1 MFSKKAPVAVE
12 GVDDFMGLTWV
23 IEMGGRHAIV
33 SYVLIGAVEV
43 LVLGLTLYWLG
54 RGRSDEP
61 PSSSVAADKASA
73 APPAAAAAS
82 TFVAKLTSVITRK
95 PYFSF
100 SSPAL
105 EKAYLKRT
113 VRENMKSAEY
123 YCYVVLAVHVLLL
136 HFTVKRAREKLF
148 FHPWSQS

>member
-1 MFSKKAPVAVE
+1 MWDKKKATIPAAVE
-12 GVDDFMGLTWV
+12 GAVDFMRLIWDF
-23 IEMGGRHAIV
+23 EMDGRNVIV

-61 PSSSVAADKASA
+61 PSSSNAADKASA

-82 TFVAKLTSVITRK
+82 TFVGKLTSFITRK

-136 HFTVKRAREKLF
+136 HFTLKRARGFL
-148 FHPWSQS
+148 SL